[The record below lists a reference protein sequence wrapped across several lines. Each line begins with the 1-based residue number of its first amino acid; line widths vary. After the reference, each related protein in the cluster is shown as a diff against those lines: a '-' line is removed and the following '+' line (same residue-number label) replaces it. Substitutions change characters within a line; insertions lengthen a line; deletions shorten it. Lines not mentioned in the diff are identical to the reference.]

1 MQSVGDAG
9 PVVRIRELKK
19 NSVNFTL
26 QNVDLAFANS
36 FRRVMIADIPTVAID
51 MVEIETNTT
60 VLPDEFIAHRLG
72 MIPLVSSNCD
82 EAMRYT
88 RDCTCEV
95 RCQYCAVE
103 LVLNAACHD
112 AGRTMDVTS
121 DMLEVVPTTR
131 PGFSGFD
138 VDNDGGEELAKRVEH
153 FGHPVGKRACRDDP
167 AAQPILICR
176 IRKGQELRIRCIAK
190 KGLAKEHAKWSPCAA
205 VGFEYDPY
213 NKLRHTTYW
222 FEYDARA
229 EWPMSDN
236 AKEEEPPRDDVPFD
250 YNAKPEKFYMDVETD
265 GSLGPQEV
273 VIKVRPFCMTGS
285 RYPSSHLRVRITS
298 QGLQELQTKLA
309 NLVLGLKGDPP
320 ETDGFQNGGG
330 ALGGPSNA
338 NEPPAAGN
346 TWGAPAAGSW
356 GSPRG
361 GGPSGGWGNTS
372 PRAGS
377 GGGGGWGNSPGAGG
391 GGGSWGAP
399 AGGSGGAGGGWGSP
413 AAAAGWGSPSQQQ
426 NGWNV

>member
-1 MQSVGDAG
+1 MQSVGDSG
-9 PVVRIRELKK
+9 PAVRIRELKK

-26 QNVDLAFANS
+26 ENVDLAFANS

-72 MIPLVSSNCD
+72 MIPLVSSSCD

-138 VDNDGGEELAKRVEH
+138 VDGDGGEELAKRVEN
-153 FGHPVGKRACRDDP
+153 FGHPVGKNDP
-167 AAQPILICR
+167 AVQPILICK
-176 IRKGQELRIRCIAK
+176 IRKGQELKIKCIAK

-229 EWPMSDN
+229 EWPMSEN
-236 AKEEEPPRDDVPFD
+236 AKEEEPPRDDVLFD

-273 VIKVRPFCMTGS
+273 VLK
-285 RYPSSHLRVRITS
+285 
-298 QGLQELQTKLA
+298 GLQELQTKLA

-320 ETDGFQNGGG
+320 EADGFQNGGG

-361 GGPSGGWGNTS
+361 GGASAGWGNAS
-372 PRAGS
+372 PRAG
-377 GGGGGWGNSPGAGG
+377 GGGGGWGSSPGQGG
-391 GGGSWGAP
+391 GGGGWGAP
-399 AGGSGGAGGGWGSP
+399 AGGSGGAAGGGWGSP

>member
-1 MQSVGDAG
+1 MQNSGDLE
-9 PVVRIRELKK
+9 PIVRIRDLQK

-36 FRRVMIADIPTVAID
+36 FRRVMMADIPTVAID

-72 MIPLVSSNCD
+72 MIPLVSANCD

-95 RCQYCAVE
+95 RCQYCAIE
-103 LVLNAACHD
+103 LVLNVACHD
-112 AGRTMDVTS
+112 GGHTMDVTS
-121 DMLEVVPTTR
+121 NMLEVVPTTR
-131 PGFSGFD
+131 PGFGGFD
-138 VDNDGGEELAKRVEH
+138 ADADGEELTKRVQN
-153 FGHPVGKRACRDDP
+153 FGHPVGKDDP
-167 AAQPILICR
+167 AVPPILICK

-205 VGFEYDPY
+205 VGFEYDPH
-213 NKLRHTTYW
+213 NKLRHTSYW
-222 FEYDARA
+222 FEYDERG
-229 EWPMSDN
+229 EWPLSEN
-236 AKEEEPPRDDVPFD
+236 AKEEEPPRDDLPFD

-273 VIKVRPFCMTGS
+273 VMK
-285 RYPSSHLRVRITS
+285 
-298 QGLQELQTKLA
+298 GLQELQTKLA

-330 ALGGPSNA
+330 GGGLGGPA
-338 NEPPAAGN
+338 NGMEPPAAGA
-346 TWGAPAAGSW
+346 WGAPSGAGAW
-356 GSPRG
+356 SPIRG
-361 GGPSGGWGNTS
+361 GG
-372 PRAGS
+372 A
-377 GGGGGWGNSPGAGG
+377 PG
-391 GGGSWGAP
+391 
-399 AGGSGGAGGGWGSP
+399 GGAGGGWGSP
-413 AAAAGWGSPSQQQ
+413 ARGGGGGSSTAWNGSPASSGAGWGAPTGGAAAGSSASGGWGSPSATGWGSPSQQQ